1 MVFLKSLI
9 DFAEQA
15 IGRAVVGIEFGGALG
30 FANSSAEIVIRLHSP
45 RGCFSIRKAKSDIGF
60 DEAFVEFFGCFEG
73 AFGFFVFFSFEM
85 DITQLRIHM
94 GVFGEKF

>member
-15 IGRAVVGIEFGGALG
+15 IGWTVVGIEFGGAFGL
-30 FANSSAEIVIRLHSP
+30 ANGSAEIPIRLHSS
-45 RGCFSIRKAKSDIGF
+45 RGCFGICKAKPDIGF

-73 AFGFFVFFSFEM
+73 AFGFFVFFPFEI